1 MRGFEDYF
9 DFPFELDRPLGFL
22 AQEDFRET
30 ISILELLKLDYW
42 IADGTLLG
50 FVREGSFIEHDT
62 DIDFYLRTD
71 NGIELLMRELL
82 THGYKIGRLL
92 KYKEKIM
99 TLIISN
105 VDI

>member
-22 AQEDFRET
+22 AKEDFRET

-82 THGYKIGRLL
+82 THGY
-92 KYKEKIM
+92 
-99 TLIISN
+99 TIIN
-105 VDI
+105 C